1 MVYRNNQLPPVLVL
15 SVCAIAARFAGNPK
29 FHPEDRKFLE
39 GEEWASHARAIC
51 VRRYEWPNITI
62 LTCLLILGLHEFGT
76 CHGGRSWALGGQAI
90 RMAFALQL
98 HKELDHDPSVRGSKT
113 PLSFIDRE
121 IRRRIM
127 WACFLMDRFNSSG
140 TDRPMFIR
148 EETIQVCLPVAERS
162 FQLDMPVPTETLDGK
177 VHPSNVTK
185 DGRQPDLRDNMGVA
199 AYLIRSVALWARIIT
214 YLNQGGRDADQYPL
228 WDDKSGYAAL
238 CKDAEGFQSK
248 MPEILRFTTENLALH
263 DTENTA
269 KQYLLMHITIQ
280 QNVLFLNRAASMSK
294 GQNDKMPPEEFLS
307 ETSAK
312 TFDAARR
319 ISFLLEEAEKS
330 SQFVSAPFA
339 GYCAFTATIVHVM
352 GIRMGNPLAATNT
365 NPNVEVNIRYL
376 NKMVKHWGM
385 FYWMVEHVRNEYRDA
400 LDAARAGKTGKDNG
414 VSLLQYG
421 DWFNEYPHGL
431 ADSDIMDP
439 ANSKKKEKG
448 ADGVMEPKSELQS
461 VEEFFTTLSPQN
473 PEKGDGQKGQ
483 GPSKRKQAAR
493 KQSSATIRTAQGK
506 GGTSTE
512 TNSQQVA
519 SQISAQLQQQQKQ
532 QQAQQI
538 QQHHQQQRQHQ
549 QQQRRFSGQ
558 HHAQVTG
565 PAGGYNGQSPATAQS
580 AGYTMS
586 PISPVAIQNQFAQQ
600 GGPAPGPGR
609 TGFFTSEMMMPQQ
622 PNPLLQSM
630 EPQMMLDGFNLE
642 ASGVMGGQ
650 GMMEGNP
657 DWNNMQMAAHQ
668 LPQQRNIKRDP
679 NVAMGQGQ
687 NHAGRDMMSGFNP
700 QDTSWFMP
708 FNMEPPAPSTDVN
721 MDASNLDAFNGLFN
735 GSGNGMSTPNSLGG
749 LRQGQ

>member
-1 MVYRNNQLPPVLVL
+1 MPPVLVL

-29 FHPEDRKFLE
+29 FHSDERKFLE

-98 HKELDHDPSVRGSKT
+98 HKELDHDPSMPGSKT

-148 EETIQVCLPVAERS
+148 EETIQICLPVSERC

-177 VHPSNVTK
+177 VHPLNVAK
-185 DGRQPDLRDNMGVA
+185 EGQQPDLRNNMGVA

-214 YLNQGGRDADQYPL
+214 YLNQGGRDADSYPL
-228 WDDKSGYAAL
+228 WDEKSGYAAL
-238 CKDAEGFQSK
+238 CKDAEGFQGK

-280 QNVLFLNRAASMSK
+280 QNILFLNRAASMTQGHDGK
-294 GQNDKMPPEEFLS
+294 TPPESFVS
-307 ETSAK
+307 ETVAK

-319 ISFLLEEAEKS
+319 ISFLLEEAEKT

-352 GIRMGNPLAATNT
+352 GIRLGNPLAATNT

-385 FYWMVEHVRNEYRDA
+385 FYWMVEHVRKEYRAA
-400 LDAARAGKTGKDNG
+400 LDAARAGKIGKDKG

-461 VEEFFTTLSPQN
+461 VEEFFTTLSPHNQ
-473 PEKGDGQKGQ
+473 EKTDGQKGQ

-493 KQSSATIRTAQGK
+493 KQSAATIRINSGK
-506 GGTSTE
+506 PLATSTE

-519 SQISAQLQQQQKQ
+519 SQISAQLQQQQ
-532 QQAQQI
+532 
-538 QQHHQQQRQHQ
+538 HQ
-549 QQQRRFSGQ
+549 QQQQQQLQQQQQHQKQQQQQQQEQQRRYGGQ
-558 HHAQVTG
+558 HHNQANG
-565 PAGGYNGQSPATAQS
+565 PAGYNGISPAAAQS
-580 AGYTMS
+580 GAFTVS
-586 PISPVAIQNQFAQQ
+586 PISPVAMQTQFAQQ
-600 GGPAPGPGR
+600 PGHGPGPGPGR
-609 TGFFTSEMMMPQQ
+609 TGFFTSEMIMPQQ

-630 EPQMMLDGFNLE
+630 EPQMMLDGFSLE
-642 ASGVMGGQ
+642 ANGAMGAH
-650 GMMEGNP
+650 GMMDGNHE
-657 DWNNMQMAAHQ
+657 WNAMQMAALH
-668 LPQQRNIKRDP
+668 QQRDMKRDT
-679 NVAMGQGQ
+679 NNAIGQGQ
-687 NHAGRDMMSGFNP
+687 NGNNRDMMGFNP

-708 FNMEPPAPSTDVN
+708 FNMEPPGPRADVN

-735 GSGNGMSTPNSLGG
+735 GSGNGMTTPNPLGG
-749 LRQGQ
+749 LQQGQ